1 MTIEGEG
8 ERWLSIIA
16 GSHLDLLENLSHL
29 VPNRLK
35 KTFTDYHLWNPKRPV
50 LRCSAYNTSVNLLF
64 SLLFKGVL
72 KN

>member
-1 MTIEGEG
+1 MRDEGKSEGRTGQGCMTIEGEG

-35 KTFTDYHLWNPKRPV
+35 KTFTDYHL
-50 LRCSAYNTSVNLLF
+50 
-64 SLLFKGVL
+64 
-72 KN
+72 